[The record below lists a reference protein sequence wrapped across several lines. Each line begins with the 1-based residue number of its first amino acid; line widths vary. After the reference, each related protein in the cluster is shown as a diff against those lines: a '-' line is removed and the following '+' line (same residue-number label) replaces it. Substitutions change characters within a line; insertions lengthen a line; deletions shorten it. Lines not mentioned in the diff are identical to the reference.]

1 MKNYARERERQ
12 DKNMTTSSIYD
23 LSQVAAPAQTPK
35 GKYATKQD
43 RKSTKCATKY
53 IVKRENKASEAC

>member
-1 MKNYARERERQ
+1 MPI
-12 DKNMTTSSIYD
+12 SSIYD

-43 RKSTKCATKY
+43 RKSIKCATKY
-53 IVKRENKASEAC
+53 ILKRENKASEAC